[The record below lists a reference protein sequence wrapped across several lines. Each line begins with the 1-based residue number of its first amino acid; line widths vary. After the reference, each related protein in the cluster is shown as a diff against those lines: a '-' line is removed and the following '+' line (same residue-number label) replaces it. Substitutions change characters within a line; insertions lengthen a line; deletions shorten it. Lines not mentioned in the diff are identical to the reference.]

1 MRAATLA
8 LIFVAQLLIGM
19 PGVLASAVGQDSTT
33 VYTVRSG
40 DTLSSIAARFGTT
53 YQAIMRANNLS
64 DSLIVPGQRLAIP
77 QGEDAAAGAVETVPA
92 LPAAETAYVVRAG
105 DTLWSVAGRY
115 GISVAELKRA
125 NGMAGS
131 TIITGQ
137 ILRIPAVESGATLA
151 QVVPAEVTVAESP
164 CGASYTVQRGDT
176 LSAIA
181 GACGT
186 TVAALAAANG
196 VGDGNVIRTGQVLAL
211 PVAETGAPAVAPA
224 SYTLWFPLPS
234 VE

>member
-8 LIFVAQLLIGM
+8 LIFVARLLIGV
-19 PGVLASAVGQDSTT
+19 PAVLASTTGQDSTT

-64 DSLIVPGQRLAIP
+64 DTLIVPGQRLAIP
-77 QGEDAAAGAVETVPA
+77 QEEDAAATTAEATEVSPATETPYA
-92 LPAAETAYVVRAG
+92 VRAG
-105 DTLWSVAGRY
+105 DTLWSVARQY
-115 GISVAELKRA
+115 GITVAALKQA
-125 NGMAGS
+125 NNMAGN

-137 ILRIPAVESGATLA
+137 ILRIPAAEGAASLA
-151 QVVPAEVTVAESP
+151 LVVPAAENAAASP
-164 CGASYTVQRGDT
+164 CRASYTVQRGDT

-181 GACGT
+181 RACGT
-186 TVAALAAANG
+186 TVAALAEANA

-211 PVAETGAPAVAPA
+211 PAGEEEEAGTR
-224 SYTLWFPLPS
+224 YTLWFPVPS
-234 VE
+234 AP